1 MSGGKAAKPRGAG
14 ASLIPLFLVSAG
26 AVGFENA
33 LTRYFAVAKWSEYGY
48 WVISIVMVGF
58 ALSGVVMALAQEAL
72 AKRGAILRAILPGLM
87 TAAAAVGYYLTT
99 QNPFNPLEL
108 QNPATWV
115 PQLGNIA
122 LYYAYL
128 LPFYFLTGLYIS
140 LTFVMNAQEIGRVYG
155 YDLLGAGAGAALAL
169 ALMFVVHPY
178 DLVPLLIILLALAAV
193 FQAGERRWLGLILA
207 ILALSGGEALVTFGK
222 PPVVNQ
228 FKAVYAPSQTPG
240 AQVLDTVKS
249 PRGYYQLLD
258 DFTERVDTDV
268 SNNAG
273 LMGLAGPPKTYG
285 LYRDGNR
292 IAAIARPGDLDAR
305 YAPAAMSAAPYLMK
319 PGSRALL
326 IGASGG
332 YRAAESLALG
342 AAHVDV
348 VEPEPVIRMAMV
360 QGLDRASRLAQDE
373 RVSIL
378 DVGPSAAVRQARY
391 DIIDIAPDF
400 MDAGPAN
407 ESAFAAE
414 TIAAYL
420 KALKGEGVVSIPISI
435 RDFPVY
441 ALRMLATVREG
452 LRQAGADDPAAHVVV
467 YRSAWS
473 VRILVSRAPWTPQ
486 ALADLKAFCDQR
498 SFDLSYYPGIDVVA
512 LRSGLY
518 NDLPQVSF
526 ASGEIIS
533 QGPDD
538 AIADEAQAVLRGESP
553 PSAYDF
559 NLSPVTLDRPAFH
572 SVLKLDHVDTL
583 IRRIEILPQAEI
595 GALVNLAVLSQAILI
610 ALLVLAV
617 PLLAPRKVRPKDSRN
632 RFWPIA
638 YFPALGLGFLFIEI
652 FLIEKASFFLNDRTS
667 AFALVLTGMLI
678 FSGLGSMLAGRL
690 VHRPKLATALAAV
703 LVAAWCFGAWRFGQT
718 LLMDRIDLPFTL
730 RALLVLLVAAP
741 PSLALGLPFPMG
753 LSRVGDGPALPWAW
767 GLNGAFSVVATPLAN
782 LIAREAGF
790 SWLLIAAA
798 GLYLIA
804 ALTIPPARRAA
815 RASIEQDPPERM
827 AA

>member
-1 MSGGKAAKPRGAG
+1 MSKAPR
-14 ASLIPLFLVSAG
+14 ASLLPLFLVSAG

-58 ALSGVVMALAQEAL
+58 ALSGVVMALFRDPL
-72 AKRGAILRAILPGLM
+72 ARMGPTLRAILPGLM
-87 TAAAAVGYYLTT
+87 TAAAALGYYLTS

-108 QNPATWV
+108 QNPATWL

-140 LTFVMNAQEIGRVYG
+140 LTFVMNANEIGRVYG

-178 DLVPLLIILLALAAV
+178 DLVPLLIILLAVAAI
-193 FQAGERRWLGLILA
+193 FQAGERRWLGMVMALM
-207 ILALSGGEALVTFGK
+207 ALSGGEALLTFGH

-273 LMGLAGPPKTYG
+273 LMGLAGPPKTFG

-292 IAAIARPGDLDAR
+292 IAAIARPGDLDSR
-305 YAPAAMSAAPYLMK
+305 YAPATMSAAPYLMK
-319 PGSRALL
+319 PTSRVLL

-332 YRAAESLALG
+332 YRAAEALALG

-348 VEPEPVIRMAMV
+348 VEPEPVIRKAMV
-360 QGLDRASRLAQDE
+360 DGLDRASRLAPDE
-373 RVSIL
+373 RVAVL
-378 DVGPSAAVRQARY
+378 DIGPVAAVRAARY

-414 TIAAYL
+414 TIASDL
-420 KALKGEGVVSIPISI
+420 EALRPDGIVSIPISI

-441 ALRMLATVREG
+441 SLRMLATVREG
-452 LRQAGADDPAAHVVV
+452 LKLSGADDPAAHVVV

-473 VRILVSRAPWTPQ
+473 VRILLSKSPWTPL
-486 ALADLKAFCDQR
+486 ALAQLKAFCDQR
-498 SFDLSYYPGIDVVA
+498 SFDMSYYPGIDVAA
-512 LRSGLY
+512 LRGGLY

-526 ASGEIIS
+526 DSGEIVS

-538 AIADEAQAVLRGESP
+538 AIADEASAVLRGEAV
-553 PSAYDF
+553 PSGYAF

-572 SVLKLDHVDTL
+572 SVLKLNHVETL

-595 GALVNLAVLSQAILI
+595 GALVNLAVLAQAVLI
-610 ALLVLAV
+610 ALVVLAV
-617 PLLAPRKVRPKDSRN
+617 PLLAPRRVRPKAGSSRA
-632 RFWPIA
+632 WPVA

-652 FLIEKASFFLNDRTS
+652 YLIEKASFYLNDRTS

-678 FSGLGSMLAGRL
+678 FSGLGSMIAGRL
-690 VHRPKLATALAAV
+690 THKPKLATAIAAL
-703 LVAAWCFGAWRFGQT
+703 LVVIWCAGAWRFGQG
-718 LLMDRIDLPFTL
+718 LLMSSLDLPFAV
-730 RALLVLLVAAP
+730 RALVVVLIAAP

-753 LSRVGDGPALPWAW
+753 LTQVGDSPALPWAW

-790 SWLLIAAA
+790 SWLLIGAA
-798 GLYLIA
+798 GLYVIA
-804 ALTIPPARRAA
+804 ALTLPAAA
-815 RASIEQDPPERM
+815 RKTRAQTEDPPERI

>member
-1 MSGGKAAKPRGAG
+1 MKREARN
-14 ASLIPLFLVSAG
+14 SLIPLFLVSAG
-26 AVGFENA
+26 AVGFESA

-58 ALSGVVMALAQEAL
+58 ALSGVVMALLRDPL
-72 AKRGAILRAILPGLM
+72 ARIGPTLRAILPALM
-87 TAAAAVGYYLTT
+87 TLAAAGGYYLTT

-108 QNPATWV
+108 QNPATWL

-122 LYYAYL
+122 LYYAWL

-140 LTFVMNAQEIGRVYG
+140 LTFVMNASQIGRVYG

-169 ALMFVVHPY
+169 GLMFLVHPY
-178 DLVPLLIILLALAAV
+178 YLVPILIALLALAAV
-193 FQAGERRWLGLILA
+193 FQSGEKRWLGILLALAA
-207 ILALSGGEALVTFGK
+207 ILVGESWLTFGN

-240 AQVLDTVKS
+240 AQVLDTVRS

-273 LMGLAGPPKTYG
+273 LMGLAGPPKTFG

-292 IAAIARPGDLDAR
+292 ISAIARPGDLDAR
-305 YAPAAMSAAPYLMK
+305 YAPAAMSAAPWLMK
-319 PGSRALL
+319 PNARGLL

-332 YRAAESLALG
+332 YRAAEALALG

-348 VEPEPVIRMAMV
+348 VEPEPVIRRAMID
-360 QGLDRASRLAQDE
+360 GLDRASRLAPDE

-378 DVGPSAAVRQARY
+378 NIGPVAAARTGRY

-407 ESAFAAE
+407 ETAFAAE
-414 TIAAYL
+414 TIAADL
-420 KALKGEGVVSIPISI
+420 RALKEDGIVSIPISI

-452 LRQAGADDPAAHVVV
+452 LKQSGAADPSAHVVV

-473 VRILVSRAPWTPQ
+473 VRILLSKSPWDPARLA
-486 ALADLKAFCDQR
+486 ALKTFCDQR
-498 SFDLSYYPGIDVVA
+498 SFDMSYYPGIDVVA
-512 LRSGLY
+512 LRSSLY

-526 ASGEIIS
+526 DSGEIVS

-538 AIADEAQAVLRGESP
+538 AIADEAAAVLRGEAV
-553 PSAYDF
+553 PSGSAF

-572 SVLKLDHVDTL
+572 AVLKLDHVDTL

-595 GALVNLAVLSQAILI
+595 GALVNLAVLAQAILI

-617 PLLAPRKVRPKDSRN
+617 PLFAPRQVRPEKGTGRV
-632 RFWPIA
+632 WPVV

-678 FSGLGSMLAGRL
+678 FSGLGSMIAGMLTRW
-690 VHRPKLATALAAV
+690 PKLATVLAAV
-703 LVAAWCFGAWRFGQT
+703 LVAAWCFAAWRFGQT
-718 LLMDRIDLPFTL
+718 LLMDSLDLPFAT

-753 LSRVGDGPALPWAW
+753 LSRVGDSPALPWAW

-790 SWLLIAAA
+790 SWLLIGAA

-804 ALTIPPARRAA
+804 ALALPALKRTA
-815 RASIEQDPPERM
+815 RARNEDPVERM

>member
-1 MSGGKAAKPRGAG
+1 MSTSAKMGEPR
-14 ASLIPLFLVSAG
+14 ASLMPLFLVSAG
-26 AVGFENA
+26 AVGFESA

-58 ALSGVVMALAQEAL
+58 ALSGVAMALLRDPL
-72 AKRGAILRAILPGLM
+72 ARIGPTLRAILPALM
-87 TAAAAVGYYLTT
+87 TAAAAGGYYLTT

-108 QNPATWV
+108 QNPATWA
-115 PQLGNIA
+115 PQLTNIA

-140 LTFVMNAQEIGRVYG
+140 LTFVLNAREIGRAYG

-169 ALMFVVHPY
+169 ALMFLVRPY
-178 DLVPLLIILLALAAV
+178 DLVPLLILLLALAAV
-193 FQAGERRWLGLILA
+193 FQAGDRRWLGMILA
-207 ILALSGGEALVTFGK
+207 LVALSGGEALLTFGK

-240 AQVLDTVKS
+240 AQVLDEVKS

-273 LMGLAGPPKTYG
+273 LMGLAGPPKTFG

-319 PGSRALL
+319 PNARVLL

-332 YRAAESLALG
+332 YRAAEALSLG
-342 AAHVDV
+342 AAHLDV
-348 VEPEPVIRMAMV
+348 VEPEPVIRRAMTE
-360 QGLDRASRLAQDE
+360 GLDRASRLAPDE

-378 DVGPSAAVRQARY
+378 DIGPVAAVRAGRY

-407 ESAFAAE
+407 ETAFAAE
-414 TIAAYL
+414 AIAADLGAL
-420 KALKGEGVVSIPISI
+420 KADGVVSIPISI

-441 ALRMLATVREG
+441 ALRMLATAREG
-452 LRQAGADDPAAHVVV
+452 LKQAGVADPAAHVVV

-473 VRILVSRAPWTPQ
+473 VRILLSKSPWSPE
-486 ALADLKAFCDQR
+486 ALAALKTFCDQR
-498 SFDLSYYPGIDVVA
+498 SFDMSYYPGIDVPS
-512 LRSGLY
+512 LRGGLY

-526 ASGEIIS
+526 ASGEIVS

-538 AIADEAQAVLRGESP
+538 AIADEAAAVLRGEAV
-553 PSAYDF
+553 PSGYDF

-595 GALVNLAVLSQAILI
+595 GALVNLAVLAQAILI
-610 ALLVLAV
+610 ALVVLAV
-617 PLLAPRKVRPKDSRN
+617 PLLAPRKVRPKDGGSRL
-632 RFWPIA
+632 WPVV

-652 FLIEKASFFLNDRTS
+652 FLIEKASFLLNDRTS

-678 FSGLGSMLAGRL
+678 FSGLGSMIAGMLTRW
-690 VHRPKLATALAAV
+690 PKLATVLAAL
-703 LVAAWCFGAWRFGQT
+703 LVAAWCVGAWQLGQG
-718 LLMDRIDLPFTL
+718 LLMDSLDLPFAT
-730 RALLVLLVAAP
+730 RALLVLLAAAP

-753 LSRVGDGPALPWAW
+753 LSRIGDGPALPWAW

-790 SWLLIAAA
+790 SWLLIGAA

-804 ALTIPPARRAA
+804 ALALPAAKRAA
-815 RASIEQDPPERM
+815 RAQTEDPVERM

>member
-1 MSGGKAAKPRGAG
+1 MKQSPKSTLGG
-14 ASLIPLFLVSAG
+14 ASLLPLFLVSAG
-26 AVGFENA
+26 AVGFESA

-58 ALSGVVMALAQEAL
+58 ALSGVVMALARDPL
-72 AKRGAILRAILPGLM
+72 ARRGPMLLAVLPALM
-87 TAAAAVGYYLTT
+87 TLAAAGGYYLTT

-140 LTFVMNAQEIGRVYG
+140 LTFVLNAREIGRVYG

-169 ALMFVVHPY
+169 VLMFVVHPY
-178 DLVPLLIILLALAAV
+178 RLVPLLIALLALGAV
-193 FQAGERRWLGLILA
+193 FQNGGRRWLGVVLA
-207 ILALSGGEALVTFGK
+207 LVALSGGEALLTFGK

-240 AQVLDTVKS
+240 ARVLDQVKS

-273 LMGLAGPPKTYG
+273 LMGLAGPPKTFG

-319 PGSRALL
+319 PTSRVLL

-332 YRAAESLALG
+332 YRAAEALALG

-348 VEPEPVIRMAMV
+348 VEPEPLIRRAMTD
-360 QGLDRASRLAQDE
+360 GLDRASRLAPDA
-373 RVSIL
+373 RVAIL
-378 DVGPSAAVRQARY
+378 DIGPVAAARAARY

-414 TIAAYL
+414 SIAGDLA
-420 KALKGEGVVSIPISI
+420 ALRPDGIVSIPISI

-452 LRQAGADDPAAHVVV
+452 LKLSGADDPSAHVVV

-473 VRILVSRAPWTPQ
+473 VRILLAKSPWTPQ
-486 ALADLKAFCDQR
+486 ALATLKTFCDQR
-498 SFDLSYYPGIDVVA
+498 SFDMSYYPGIDVAA
-512 LRSGLY
+512 LRGGLY

-526 ASGEIIS
+526 DSGEIVS

-538 AIADEAQAVLRGESP
+538 AIADEAAAVLRGEAV
-553 PSAYDF
+553 PSGQAF

-595 GALVNLAVLSQAILI
+595 GALVNLAVLAQAILI
-610 ALLVLAV
+610 ALIVLAV
-617 PLLAPRKVRPKDSRN
+617 PLLAPRQVRPKDGGGRAWSV
-632 RFWPIA
+632 A

-652 FLIEKASFFLNDRTS
+652 FLIEKASFYLNDRTS

-690 VHRPKLATALAAV
+690 THRPKVATALAAV
-703 LVAAWCFGAWRFGQT
+703 LVIAWCFGAWRFGQG
-718 LLMDRIDLPFTL
+718 LLMDSLDLPFAT

-753 LSRVGDGPALPWAW
+753 LSRIGDSPALPWAW

-790 SWLLIAAA
+790 SWLLIGAA

-804 ALTIPPARRAA
+804 ALVLPAAKRAA
-815 RASIEQDPPERM
+815 RAKPEFSERM

>member
-1 MSGGKAAKPRGAG
+1 MSKSPR

-58 ALSGVVMALAQEAL
+58 ALSGVVMALARDPL
-72 AKRGAILRAILPGLM
+72 AKIGPTLRAVLPGLM
-87 TAAAAVGYYLTT
+87 TLAAAGGYYLTS

-108 QNPATWV
+108 QNPATWA

-140 LTFVMNAQEIGRVYG
+140 LTFVMNANEIGRVYG

-178 DLVPLLIILLALAAV
+178 HLVPLLIALLAMGAV
-193 FQAGERRWLGLILA
+193 FQAGERRWLGIG
-207 ILALSGGEALVTFGK
+207 LALVALAGGEALLTFGN
-222 PPVVNQ
+222 PPVTNQ

-273 LMGLAGPPKTYG
+273 LMGMAGPPKTFG

-292 IAAIARPGDLDAR
+292 ISPIAKPGDLDAR
-305 YAPAAMSAAPYLMK
+305 YAPSAMSAAPYLMK
-319 PGSRALL
+319 PNSRALL

-332 YRAAESLALG
+332 YRAAEALAMG

-348 VEPEPVIRMAMV
+348 VEPEPVIRMAMTV
-360 QGLDRASRLAQDE
+360 GLDQASRLAQDE

-378 DVGPSAAVRQARY
+378 DIGPAAAVRQARY

-407 ESAFAAE
+407 ETAFAAE
-414 TIAAYL
+414 SIAADL
-420 KALKGEGVVSIPISI
+420 QALKPDGVVSIPISI
-435 RDFPVY
+435 KDFPVY
-441 ALRMLATVREG
+441 ALRMLSTVRAG
-452 LRQAGADDPAAHVVV
+452 LKLTGASDPAAHVVV

-473 VRILVSRAPWTPQ
+473 VRILVARTPWTPE
-486 ALADLKAFCDQR
+486 ALASLKAFCDQR
-498 SFDLSYYPGIDVVA
+498 SFDMSYYPGVDVLA
-512 LRSGLY
+512 LRASLY

-526 ASGEIIS
+526 QTGEIIS
-533 QGPDD
+533 EGPDD
-538 AIADEAQAVLRGESP
+538 AIADEALAVLKGEP
-553 PSAYDF
+553 APSAYDF

-572 SVLKLDHVDTL
+572 AVLKLDHVDTL
-583 IRRIEILPQAEI
+583 LKRIEILPQAEI

-617 PLLAPRKVRPKDSRN
+617 PLLAPRRVRPKDDSGRL
-632 RFWPIA
+632 WPIA

-652 FLIEKASFFLNDRTS
+652 FLIEKASFYLNDRTS

-678 FSGLGSMLAGRL
+678 FSGLGSMIAGGLTRW
-690 VHRPKLATALAAV
+690 PKAATALAAV
-703 LVAAWCFGAWRFGQT
+703 LVVAWCFGAWRFGQD
-718 LLMDRIDLPFTL
+718 LLMDSLDLPFAT

-753 LSRVGDGPALPWAW
+753 LSRIGDSPALPWAW

-790 SWLLIAAA
+790 SWLLIGAA

-804 ALTIPPARRAA
+804 ALSLPAAKRTA
-815 RASIEQDPPERM
+815 RVQTEDTPERM